1 MLTQQLL
8 RRAAIRWVPSIALG
22 MALVASPATVS
33 AQSAEH
39 GSFAADVAKHVIFD
53 PTTYIPAILGYDS
66 TMRDWNSS
74 QPFFQHGF
82 VEHNAQFTVSGLPN
96 DRAVSYNVG
105 RQMIVRDLFTNF
117 EISLVNNITDSAF
130 ERVLI
135 ERHPNH
141 RKLVR
146 TIGWIEKNAFAG
158 FLSYHLSAVHY
169 RQWQENERLAL
180 QLGYR

>member
-22 MALVASPATVS
+22 MALLASPSVAS
-33 AQSAEH
+33 AQDAEH

-105 RQMIVRDLFTNF
+105 RQMIVRDLFTNL
-117 EISLVNNITDSAF
+117 EISLVNNVTDSAF
-130 ERVLI
+130 ERALI
-135 ERHPNH
+135 EKHPEH

-146 TIGWIEKNAFAG
+146 TLGWIEKNAFAAY
-158 FLSYHLSAVHY
+158 LSYRLSAVHY
-169 RQWQENERLAL
+169 RQWQQNLQLAQ